1 KPKPPGTPTASEI
14 GNDSLTLSWKVPEND
29 GGSPITNYIIEFHDR
44 NTLRW
49 STYNEKFTIDQPFS
63 KVTNLKQGDEYM
75 FREPKAGEPP
85 AVVEHLQPV
94 TSGLK
99 KPAKMSCRISGQP
112 PPTIKPP
119 SVKYEEN
126 MKNVR
131 LKSYSEYILD
141 VKVFGHPAPE
151 IVWLKNGKVLEST
164 KHTLV
169 QLRDDSTAITIRSVE
184 NTDSGT
190 YTVQLTNPAGTV
202 KHDFK
207 LFVLDKPLP
216 PEGPIA
222 FHKIDKTSVTIGWQ
236 PPSIGASEV
245 ISYIVERCEIRR
257 KVWIE
262 VATVTSDV
270 LTQEIQD
277 LSEGIE
283 YAFRV
288 IATNEYGRSD
298 PLTSDPV
305 TPKSLFDKPHAPK
318 GPFTTSNM
326 TETSFT
332 LSWLAPDNDG
342 GSPILEYIVERKEA
356 SRKAWQRVAT
366 TDGKSLSMEV
376 TGLKKETPY
385 HFRVCCRNEVGHS
398 PYFAPEETITTGL
411 KISPPSIPVGPLN
424 VSNMTNKTLTLS
436 WKPPENNGGAELT
449 AYIVEKRE
457 SNKKAWNRLET
468 LQPTSGATRPPLE
481 TDKPIKLTSTA
492 VRPSPPTGPLEKVIT
507 GPSSVLLAWGRP
519 EKDGGSPILGYTVA
533 LRNVRRIM
541 WMEVGQTDGETQRIQ
556 IKDLQEGAEYMVRI
570 MARNE
575 VGISDP
581 LEPEE
586 PVRVIR
592 PAGFKE
598 SEKPEL
604 DDKTISVVSARR
616 PLPLGFERRTWNL
629 CFEATPSTFWPEGT
643 SISSGYGI

>member
-1 KPKPPGTPTASEI
+1 LKNGKELTILKNIKTTYENQIATMEI
-14 GNDSLTLSWKVPEND
+14 LET
-29 GGSPITNYIIEFHDR
+29 
-44 NTLRW
+44 
-49 STYNEKFTIDQPFS
+49 
-63 KVTNLKQGDEYM
+63 
-75 FREPKAGEPP
+75 
-85 AVVEHLQPV
+85 
-94 TSGLK
+94 
-99 KPAKMSCRISGQP
+99 
-112 PPTIKPP
+112 TIKSAGTYTCKATNNLGTVETTNELKIQEPP

-169 QLRDDSTAITIRSVE
+169 QLRDDSTAIIIRSVE

-190 YTVQLTNPAGTV
+190 YTLQLTNPAGTV

-245 ISYIVERCEIRR
+245 SSYIVERCEVRR

-411 KISPPSIPVGPLN
+411 KISPPSSPVGPLN

-468 LQPTSGATRPPLE
+468 LQPHIRSYTVHNLTHTKEYHFRVFAENPAGLSPPLE

-604 DDKTISVVSARR
+604 DDKTISVSFSTETSSSWIREANVE
-616 PLPLGFERRTWNL
+616 PLLRSYTKHILAGRNEYFFRIWHLAETL
-629 CFEATPSTFWPEGT
+629 SK
-643 SISSGYGI
+643 